1 MWQFTI
7 ILPVITIQIKRNK
20 TATMPARKHKAKVAN
35 RLDRAMGYGLLL
47 IVCIVWLFVLP
58 RQFIAALIILAVVW
72 GIRSQSRDEFRR
84 RTAKLIEAKRQS
96 GKTRMKRGKRKGFRD
111 AELRRSGNGANFF
124 NRRSFYF

>member
-1 MWQFTI
+1 
-7 ILPVITIQIKRNK
+7 
-20 TATMPARKHKAKVAN
+20 
-35 RLDRAMGYGLLL
+35 MGYGLLL